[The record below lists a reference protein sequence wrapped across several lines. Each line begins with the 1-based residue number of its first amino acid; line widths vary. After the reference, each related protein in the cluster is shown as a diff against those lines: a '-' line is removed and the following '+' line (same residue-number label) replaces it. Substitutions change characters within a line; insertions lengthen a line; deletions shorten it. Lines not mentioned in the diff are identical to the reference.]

1 VHVGINAQLISL
13 AGSYRNAGVSQYIYQ
28 LLTHLRVAP
37 PVDRITAYVGPAA
50 RPASLALPEGVDTRR
65 TTLPTERPAVRI
77 LWEQLL
83 QPPLLAAQRVDLLHS
98 PVNVL
103 PLLLPAPAV
112 LTVHDLSFLRFPA
125 TFSAA
130 KRRYQAALT
139 GFSARRA
146 RLVLTDSEHTRRDVT
161 ALLGVPA
168 ARVRTVY
175 PGVSEQY
182 RPQGAPAV
190 EDFIRRRGLPERFF
204 VHVGTLQPRKN
215 LERLISAFAR
225 FKMTSGLP
233 HALMLVGG
241 KGWLYEGLLRHA
253 RREAVERSV
262 HFVGFATAEETPLW
276 YAAAEAMIFPS
287 LYEGFG
293 FPIVE
298 AMACGTPVLS
308 STASCLPEA
317 AGDAADLFDPFD
329 VDGLAAAMARLA
341 NDPARRQELRQRGF
355 VQAARFTWE
364 RTAQAVLSAYADAGK
379 AT

>member
-28 LLTHLRVAP
+28 VLRHLQATP
-37 PVDRITAYVGPAA
+37 PVERITAFVGPAA
-50 RPASLALPEGVDTRR
+50 RPESLVLRAGVALH
-65 TTLPTERPAVRI
+65 TTVLPTERPAVRI

-83 QPPLLAAQRVDLLHS
+83 QPPLLATRGIDLLHS

-103 PLLLPAPAV
+103 PLLLPVPAV
-112 LTVHDLSFLRFPA
+112 LTIHDLSFLRFPG
-125 TFSAA
+125 TFSRA

-139 GFSARRA
+139 SFSARRA
-146 RLVLTDSEHTRRDVT
+146 RLVLTDSEHTRRDVI
-161 ALLGVPA
+161 ALLGVSP

-175 PGVSEQY
+175 PGVTELY
-182 RPQGAPAV
+182 RPKPPEAV
-190 EDFIRRRGLPERFF
+190 QQFRRRHGLPERFF

-225 FKMTSGLP
+225 FKRASGQT

-241 KGWLYEGLLRHA
+241 KGWLYEGLLQHA
-253 RREAVERSV
+253 RQENVEGSV
-262 HFVGFATAEETPLW
+262 HFVGFAPPDEAPLW
-276 YAAAEAMIFPS
+276 YAAAEVMVFPS

-317 AGDAADLFDPFD
+317 AGDAAELFDPFD
-329 VDGLAAAMARLA
+329 VEALALAMGRLA
-341 NDPARRQELRQRGF
+341 DNPDYRLELRRRGYA
-355 VQAARFTWE
+355 QAARFTWE
-364 RTAQAVLSAYADAGK
+364 RTAQAVLTAYADAGR
-379 AT
+379 AG

>member
-1 VHVGINAQLISL
+1 MHVGVNAQLISL

-37 PVDRITAYVGPAA
+37 PIDRITAFVGPAA
-50 RPASLALPEGVDTRR
+50 RPASLALPEGVAVRR
-65 TTLPTERPAVRI
+65 TPLPTEHPAVRI

-83 QPPLLAAQRVDLLHS
+83 QPPLLTAQRVDLLHS

-125 TFSAA
+125 TFSPA

-146 RLVLTDSEHTRRDVT
+146 RLVLTDSEHTRRDVI

-175 PGVSEQY
+175 PGVTELY
-182 RPQGAPAV
+182 RPQDALAV
-190 EDFIRRRGLPERFF
+190 EEFRGRRGLPERFF

-225 FKMTSGLP
+225 FKRASGLP

-241 KGWLYEGLLRHA
+241 KGWLYEGLLQHA
-253 RREAVERSV
+253 RREAVEGSV

-329 VDGLAAAMARLA
+329 VDGLAGAMARLA
-341 NDPARRQELRQRGF
+341 NDPERRQELRQRGF

-364 RTAQAVLSAYADAGK
+364 RTARAVLSAYADAGK
-379 AT
+379 VA

>member
-28 LLTHLRVAP
+28 LLTHLQAAP
-37 PVDRITAYVGPAA
+37 PVDRITAFVGPAA
-50 RPASLALPEGVDTRR
+50 RPDSLPLHAGVMLRPTV
-65 TTLPTERPAVRI
+65 LPTERPAVRI

-83 QPPLLAAQRVDLLHS
+83 QPPLLAAQGIDLLHS

-103 PLLLPAPAV
+103 PLLLSAPAV
-112 LTVHDLSFLRFPA
+112 LTIHDLSFLRFPA
-125 TFSAA
+125 TFSPA

-139 GFSARRA
+139 SFSARRA
-146 RLVLTDSEHTRRDVT
+146 RLVLTDSEHTRRDVI
-161 ALLGVPA
+161 ALLGVPP

-175 PGVSEQY
+175 PGVTDLY
-182 RPQGAPAV
+182 RPQPPAV
-190 EDFIRRRGLPERFF
+190 LEDFRRRRGLPERYF

-225 FKMTSGLP
+225 CKRHGGLP

-241 KGWLYEGLLRHA
+241 KGWLYEGLRQHA
-253 RREAVERSV
+253 RREAVESSV
-262 HFVGFATAEETPLW
+262 HFVGFAAPEDVPLW
-276 YAAAEAMIFPS
+276 YAAAEVMIFPS

-317 AGDAADLFDPFD
+317 AGAAADLFDPFD
-329 VDGLAAAMARLA
+329 VEGLARAMVRLA
-341 NDPARRQELRQRGF
+341 GDPERRLELRRRGF
-355 VQAARFTWE
+355 AQAARFTWE
-364 RTAQAVLSAYADAGK
+364 RTAQAVLSAYAEAGK